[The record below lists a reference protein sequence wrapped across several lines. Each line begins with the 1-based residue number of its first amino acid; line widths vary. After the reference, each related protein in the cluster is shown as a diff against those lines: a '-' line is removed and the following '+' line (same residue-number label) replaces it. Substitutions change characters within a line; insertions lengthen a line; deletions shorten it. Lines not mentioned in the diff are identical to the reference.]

1 MDILIQI
8 LLYMMIFFMGASIGS
23 FSLVIVRR
31 GHNDDWKSWLTGQSY
46 CESCKKTLKWW
57 ELIPTISYLCLRGRC
72 SKCKTKIDPS
82 HFICETFAGIM
93 YAVLF
98 AMYNLGYFELH
109 KFIFM
114 LITNSFF
121 IALSASDFLYR
132 EINVIPVY
140 ILGAIGCAYNAIFN
154 QSYWNILIT
163 VVLFVGLGWLL
174 SKDNFVLFGG
184 GDVDVA
190 IAIYA
195 LLGSIF
201 GIIDVIMYAALAGIV
216 LFAAL
221 YRKGEKTIP
230 FVPCLYFG
238 YFISAIGISVSQS
251 LFDLC
256 QKLFQL

>member
-1 MDILIQI
+1 
-8 LLYMMIFFMGASIGS
+8 MIFFMGASLGS

-46 CESCKKTLKWW
+46 CETCKKTLKWW
-57 ELIPTISYLCLRGRC
+57 ELIPTISYLCLGGKC

-82 HFICETFAGIM
+82 HFLCETFAGIM
-93 YAVLF
+93 YAALF
-98 AMYNLGYFELH
+98 AVYNFGYIDLP

-114 LITNSFF
+114 LVVNSFM

-132 EINVIPVY
+132 EINAIPVY
-140 ILGAIGCAYNAIFN
+140 VLGAIGCAYNAIFH

-163 VVLFVGLGWLL
+163 VILFIGFGWLC

-184 GDVDVA
+184 GDVDVV

-195 LLGSIF
+195 LLGSSIWGSLF
-201 GIIDVIMYAALAGIV
+201 GVVDVIMYASLAGIV
-216 LFAAL
+216 MFFTL
-221 YRKGEKTIP
+221 YRKSDSSIP

-238 YFISAIGISVSQS
+238 YFIASFDISVSRAI
-251 LFDLC
+251 FDLC